1 MVDANMIR
9 TKLEE
14 KLEGSENYLVDIRVS
29 GANDI
34 LIELDSD
41 NNISIEDC
49 IKISRYVE
57 HELLDREK
65 EDFQL
70 EVTSAGLDKPFR
82 VLRQYEKNIE
92 SNVKVVYNEGGNIEG
107 LLKEVSEEGIVLET
121 KHKERVEGKK
131 KKVWVTETHD
141 ISFDKIKETKV
152 VITF

>member
-1 MVDANMIR
+1 MVDAKMIR

-34 LIELDSD
+34 LIELDND
-41 NNISIEDC
+41 NNISIADC
-49 IKISRYVE
+49 IDISRYVE
-57 HELLDREK
+57 HELLDREQ

-82 VLRQYEKNIE
+82 VLRQYQKNIGRD
-92 SNVKVVYNEGGNIEG
+92 VKVVYNEGGGIEG
-107 LLKEVSEEGIVLET
+107 LLKEVSEEAIVLET
-121 KHKERVEGKK
+121 KHKERVEGRK
-131 KKVWVTETHD
+131 KKVWVTEAHN

>member
-1 MVDANMIR
+1 MIDAKMIR

-29 GANDI
+29 SANDI
-34 LIELDSD
+34 LIELDND
-41 NNISIEDC
+41 ANVSIADC
-49 IKISRYVE
+49 IDISRFVE
-57 HELLDREK
+57 HELLDRDQ

-82 VLRQYEKNIE
+82 VKRQYEKNVGRTV
-92 SNVKVVYNEGGNIEG
+92 NVVMNEGGKLEG
-107 LLKEVSEEGIVLET
+107 VLQSVSDEGIELVT
-121 KHKERVEGKK
+121 KHKERLEGRK
-131 KKVWVTETHD
+131 KKVWVEETHD